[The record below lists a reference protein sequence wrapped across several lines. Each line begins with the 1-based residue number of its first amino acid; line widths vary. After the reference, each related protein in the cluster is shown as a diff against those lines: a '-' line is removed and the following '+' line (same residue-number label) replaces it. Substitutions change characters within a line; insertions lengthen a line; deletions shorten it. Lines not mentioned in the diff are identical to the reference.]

1 MTPKQQ
7 REEISKAYV
16 HAVAARCGFKVGNWS
31 QDAGC
36 IDVSIAASGVVGAGA
51 FSDPQIDLQL
61 KASDDPRHILQDG
74 RVACTLRHAH
84 HEQLIAARSIAKLL
98 VVLILPRDAGQWI
111 THSPDSLILRRCA
124 WWKRMTGEAPIP
136 PSPEGYVTV
145 HLPPAQHF
153 SPEALQGIMQRVSMG
168 SPP

>member
-36 IDVSIAASGVVGAGA
+36 IDVSIAATGIVGAGT
-51 FSDPQIDLQL
+51 FIDPQVDLQL

-74 RVACTLRHAH
+74 RVACTIRHAH
-84 HEQLIAARSIAKLL
+84 HEQLVAARSIPKLL
-98 VVLILPRDAGQWI
+98 VVLVLPTDAEQWI
-111 THSPDSLILRRCA
+111 THTPESLILRRCA
-124 WWKRMTGEAPIP
+124 WWKRMTGE
-136 PSPEGYVTV
+136 PSLSPSREGYVTV
-145 HLPPAQHF
+145 HLPQSQHF
-153 SPEALQGIMQRVSMG
+153 SPQGLQDLMQRVSMG
-168 SPP
+168 LLP

>member
-36 IDVSIAASGVVGAGA
+36 IDVSIAASGVVGAGT

-61 KASDDPRHILQDG
+61 KASNDPRHLLQDG
-74 RVACTLRHAH
+74 RVAFSLRHAH
-84 HEQLIAARSIAKLL
+84 HEQLIAPRSIAKLL
-98 VVLILPRDAGQWI
+98 VVLILPSDPDQWLS
-111 THSPDSLILRRCA
+111 HSPESLILRRCA

-136 PSPEGYVTV
+136 PSAEGFVTV
-145 HLPPAQHF
+145 HLPREQHF
-153 SPEALQGIMQRVSMG
+153 SPQALQAMMQRISMG